1 MGVGLH
7 YGDSIEGAIGT
18 AKKIDA
24 SYLGSDVDLA
34 DVLEASTKIYKTPI
48 LMTESFFLCLSSEQQ
63 QTCRRVDKVSHGGG
77 PEFWL
82 YAANVHCDE
91 VGNYFHPDVVDDV
104 MPIEI
109 DEYLAKRLQFGT
121 VDGSEDPREND
132 ERWRTLID
140 DWNTGF
146 EEAVDMYVASDWNG
160 AQAKLEECLADK
172 PWDGP
177 SKKLLQFMADNDVGD
192 FKGYAEL

>member
-1 MGVGLH
+1 M
-7 YGDSIEGAIGT
+7 
-18 AKKIDA
+18 
-24 SYLGSDVDLA
+24 
-34 DVLEASTKIYKTPI
+34 
-48 LMTESFFLCLSSEQQ
+48 
-63 QTCRRVDKVSHGGG
+63 
-77 PEFWL
+77 
-82 YAANVHCDE
+82 
-91 VGNYFHPDVVDDV
+91 
-104 MPIEI
+104 
-109 DEYLAKRLQFGT
+109 QFGT
-121 VDGSEDPREND
+121 VDGAEDPREND

-177 SKKLLQFMADNDVGD
+177 SKQLLQFMEENDVAD